1 MSSCS
6 ERRNFFQV
14 EVEYF
19 TKFFYCAISG
29 GSYFATCNLLS
40 DFSISVLLCFFLIF

>member
-6 ERRNFFQV
+6 ERRNFFQL

-19 TKFFYCAISG
+19 TKFF
-29 GSYFATCNLLS
+29 
-40 DFSISVLLCFFLIF
+40 FSFLIQYNYFFFFSDVGGACSTSAS